1 MVGKLSTIEIFWE
14 NQETAGCEYLKQKNN
29 EEKIYVESTTIY
41 FDNQF
46 NKPAKI
52 DYQIIMN
59 DSWEIICVNIQNEDL
74 KELKLTSNGKGKWF
88 DHTGH
93 ELPELSGAID
103 IDISST
109 PFSNSLPINRYIWKI
124 NQKRDFQ
131 MVLVSTPSL
140 EIQKVPQTYTYVSE
154 RNGIRV
160 FKYESNHYATFISV
174 DKAGYVL
181 DYPNV
186 FIRR

>member
-1 MVGKLSTIEIFWE
+1 
-14 NQETAGCEYLKQKNN
+14 
-29 EEKIYVESTTIY
+29 
-41 FDNQF
+41 
-46 NKPAKI
+46 
-52 DYQIIMN
+52 
-59 DSWEIICVNIQNEDL
+59 
-74 KELKLTSNGKGKWF
+74 
-88 DHTGH
+88 
-93 ELPELSGAID
+93 
-103 IDISST
+103 
-109 PFSNSLPINRYIWKI
+109 
-124 NQKRDFQ
+124 